1 LNCPHCGQPNPI
13 THLKC
18 VRCGA
23 DLFVQDE
30 TAQEQTQRFAP
41 VKSAQ
46 KQQLQNQQESPVYY
60 VAFDHNDKDTDD
72 THEMVFEQAGVL
84 REQAA
89 VPIPKEGPN
98 TQDLTELAAQL
109 QDPDTQDLTGQSQD
123 ADIQEQTGQ
132 DSEVQELPAEPDIA
146 EPFTE
151 QTSETITESAAPKR
165 ERRAPGAILQLPVSR
180 RRTRRRKPTRGEL
193 SPVMSMPAQ
202 TRKRNIFLKLF
213 LNFLIGLCI
222 VIGVIFLLYRFY
234 PAISGHFAQDA
245 QNIEKLS
252 KADVT
257 FQIEQTVQN
266 EQTAHK
272 ITFYGTKYES
282 VYIQELQ
289 KTYLFTAGQATLYL
303 FDEEIIGATPTQ
315 PSVDVTLTP
324 IFYTPAGQRYTFDPV
339 SYTLS
344 VPESAIHLIEPAQDY
359 VTTQSSLIT
368 LRFEVEPES
377 IVHVQGENVS
387 DFADKNGEI
396 VHNVAL
402 TDFGDHLIEIRVQ
415 APGKL
420 ESQFD
425 LTIHRPYMDVP
436 IELNGAFT
444 FSSSKYLTITGTTL
458 PGASIRL
465 DGSQNGDA
473 LVNSDGSFEVQA
485 ILSKFGEN
493 EVTIRASYPGKEDS
507 LYHLTVEYSPKL
519 DEYSKQAWPMNEA
532 NLSELYA
539 APLSKVGKIYVADGT
554 VAAISDDELP
564 IYTIALDN
572 GHFVNIQ
579 MVKNKELTLGMHYQI
594 FCDYVGLEG
603 DMSLFIGRYYFEK

>member
-1 LNCPHCGQPNPI
+1 MNCPHCGQPNPI
-13 THLKC
+13 THLQC

-23 DLFVQDE
+23 DLFAQDE
-30 TAQEQTQRFAP
+30 IAQEQTQRFAP
-41 VKSAQ
+41 VKAAQ
-46 KQQLQNQQESPVYY
+46 KPQLQSQQESPVYY
-60 VAFDHNDKDTDD
+60 VAFDHADKSADAAP
-72 THEMVFEQAGVL
+72 ESFFVQAGVL
-84 REQAA
+84 HKQTAA
-89 VPIPKEGPN
+89 PIAKDEPN
-98 TQDLTELAAQL
+98 LQEPDIQDLTQ
-109 QDPDTQDLTGQSQD
+109 QTQPSASQD
-123 ADIQEQTGQ
+123 AAEQ
-132 DSEVQELPAEPDIA
+132 DPSAAPDTA
-146 EPFTE
+146 EPFDEETTE
-151 QTSETITESAAPKR
+151 PTGNPSPAPKR
-165 ERRAPGAILQLPVSR
+165 AHRASAAILKLPVSR
-180 RRTRRRKPTRGEL
+180 NRTRRRKPTKGEL

-202 TRKRNIFLKLF
+202 TRKRNVFLRLF
-213 LNFLIGLCI
+213 LNLLTGLCI

-234 PAISGHFAQDA
+234 PAIAGHFVQDA
-245 QNIEKLS
+245 QSIEKLS

-266 EQTAHK
+266 EQKAHK

-303 FDEEIIGATPTQ
+303 FDEEIIGVTPTQ

-324 IFYTPAGQRYTFDPV
+324 IFYTPAGQRYTFDPI
-339 SYTLS
+339 SYMLS
-344 VPESAIHLIEPAQDY
+344 VPESVIRLIEPAQEY

-377 IVHVQGENVS
+377 IVLVQGENVS

-420 ESQFD
+420 ESHFG
-425 LTIHRPYMDVP
+425 LTIHRPYMDIP
-436 IELNGAFT
+436 IELNGAFA

-473 LVNSDGSFEVQA
+473 VVNSDGSFEVQA

-493 EVTIRASYPGKEDS
+493 EVAIRASYPGKEDS

-519 DEYSKQAWPMNEA
+519 DEYSKQAWPMNEE

-554 VAAISDDELP
+554 VAAISEDALP
-564 IYTIALDN
+564 VYTIALDN

-579 MVKNKELTLGMHYQI
+579 MVKNKVLTLGMHYQI

-603 DMSLFIGRYYFEK
+603 DTSLFIGRYYFEK